1 MLSNALILELVR
13 VLTNEV
19 TMHSYDFEDYLDE
32 IFLAI
37 TVDDEEELWGDD
49 DDYPDDEDDIW
60 DEDYSDDD
68 DDDELDD
75 DDESD

>member
-19 TMHSYDFEDYLDE
+19 TMHSYDFEEYLDE

-37 TVDDEEELWGDD
+37 TVDDEEEELWGDD

-68 DDDELDD
+68 DEELD

>member
-68 DDDELDD
+68 DDELDD